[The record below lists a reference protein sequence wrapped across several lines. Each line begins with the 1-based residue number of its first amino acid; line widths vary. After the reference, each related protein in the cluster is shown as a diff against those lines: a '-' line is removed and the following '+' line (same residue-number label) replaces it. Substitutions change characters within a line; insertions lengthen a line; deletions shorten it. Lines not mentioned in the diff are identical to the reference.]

1 MGALRVPEPADI
13 QADLKYCLYCI
24 YNNAEGGS
32 GNLSL
37 YLKHM
42 MRIQNTLRDCLA
54 VKATSV
60 TPNSLFSIFEANIR
74 EFMGGIR
81 DKLVEEIREL
91 IMQKPLE
98 RRYSLDDYFL
108 VDRVF
113 SKSWHSNE
121 LFQHCSKYMSDLR
134 QYEQVKTELRQRIWR
149 EMRKNNETIIALE
162 DRPELF
168 QRVMNLVIRFYS
180 RCQEAVVAIEEM
192 WVYLV
197 EALFH

>member
-1 MGALRVPEPADI
+1 
-13 QADLKYCLYCI
+13 
-24 YNNAEGGS
+24 
-32 GNLSL
+32 LSL
-37 YLKHM
+37 YLKHL
-42 MRIQNTLRDCLA
+42 MRIQNTLRDCLE

-121 LFQHCSKYMSDLR
+121 LF
-134 QYEQVKTELRQRIWR
+134 
-149 EMRKNNETIIALE
+149 
-162 DRPELF
+162 
-168 QRVMNLVIRFYS
+168 
-180 RCQEAVVAIEEM
+180 
-192 WVYLV
+192 
-197 EALFH
+197 